1 MADIFL
7 SYAREDEARAAVV
20 ARVLGELGWS
30 VFWDRRIIAGT
41 SWDEVVEREL
51 QACRCVVVLWS
62 AASIG
67 SRWVKTE
74 ARFALER
81 SALVPANLDPSKPP
95 LEFRFLESAQLH
107 AWQGATDDSEFSVLA
122 EGIAQHVK
130 PARRES
136 NVEPIA
142 TPIAALERE
151 RAPTVPAQTS
161 DAVVVVDEMPRVVG
175 SRVRSDTGDY
185 APELAPR
192 QSWTRKQWIPIASA
206 AAVLVVTAGIYLPT
220 RTGPQVSD
228 TSASTP
234 ADSKTPATG
243 APARGPEPQPANP
256 IVTPP
261 PPTQATP
268 TGRSGS
274 AGDVNAKTPPRT
286 DVKTGPLPP
295 GTSPTPRPVPFGA
308 PVRFRTDMW
317 SLPDEPLLG
326 FVEIPAGQFTMGSD
340 RRQDPEAGD
349 EELPQHKVDLP
360 RYYIGRYEVTVAQFR
375 AFVQASGYREH
386 PTEALDRQ
394 ADLPVVNVRWHNAV
408 AYATWLDKSLHESRA
423 TPVGVRSILSTA
435 GQPCRVTLPSE
446 AEWEKAARGIDARV
460 YPWGGKFD
468 PAKANV
474 GLSGQGTPMPV
485 GSYPDGSSPY
495 GVLDMIGNVWEWT
508 RSLWRTNSDGRVVG
522 YPYNPSDSQ
531 HEDLEAPDT
540 VRRVIRGGS
549 SYGFLGR
556 ARAAY
561 RLSGAPRDRDDYLG
575 FRVVVS
581 CSRS

>member
-1 MADIFL
+1 
-7 SYAREDEARAAVV
+7 
-20 ARVLGELGWS
+20 

-62 AASIG
+62 AASIT

-81 SALVPANLDPSKPP
+81 SALVPASLDLSKPP

-107 AWQGATDDSEFSVLA
+107 AWQGAADDSEFSVLS

-130 PARRES
+130 PVRRES
-136 NVEPIA
+136 NVESAA
-142 TPIAALERE
+142 TPTAAPQRE
-151 RAPTVPAQTS
+151 RAPTVPASTS
-161 DAVVVVDEMPRVVG
+161 DAAVVDEVRRVGG
-175 SRVRSDTGDY
+175 SGVRSDGSDY
-185 APELAPR
+185 APELTPR
-192 QSWTRKQWIPIASA
+192 WSWPSRLRKQWIPIASA
-206 AAVLVVTAGIYLPT
+206 AAVLVATAGIYLPT
-220 RTGPQVSD
+220 RTGTQVAD
-228 TSASTP
+228 TQAPTP
-234 ADSKTPATG
+234 ADATSPV
-243 APARGPEPQPANP
+243 AASP
-256 IVTPP
+256 
-261 PPTQATP
+261 
-268 TGRSGS
+268 SS
-274 AGDVNAKTPPRT
+274 AA
-286 DVKTGPLPP
+286 
-295 GTSPTPRPVPFGA
+295 SPTPRPVPFGA

-340 RRQDPEAGD
+340 TRQDPNAEDA
-349 EELPQHKVDLP
+349 ELPQHKVDLP

-386 PTEALDRQ
+386 PAEALDRQ

-408 AYATWLDKSLHESRA
+408 AYATWLDKSLNESRA

-446 AEWEKAARGIDARV
+446 AEWEKAARGIDARI

-508 RSLWRTNSDGRVVG
+508 RSLWRFNSNGRVVA

-549 SYGFLGR
+549 SYSFLGG

-561 RLSGAPRDRDDYLG
+561 RLSGIPPDRDDFLG
-575 FRVVVS
+575 FRVAVS
-581 CSRS
+581 CSRSAR

>member
-51 QACRCVVVLWS
+51 EACRCVVVLWS
-62 AASIG
+62 TASIA

-136 NVEPIA
+136 NVEP
-142 TPIAALERE
+142 R
-151 RAPTVPAQTS
+151 
-161 DAVVVVDEMPRVVG
+161 
-175 SRVRSDTGDY
+175 
-185 APELAPR
+185 
-192 QSWTRKQWIPIASA
+192 
-206 AAVLVVTAGIYLPT
+206 
-220 RTGPQVSD
+220 
-228 TSASTP
+228 
-234 ADSKTPATG
+234 
-243 APARGPEPQPANP
+243 
-256 IVTPP
+256 
-261 PPTQATP
+261 ATP
-268 TGRSGS
+268 TASLKGKSRSRSG
-274 AGDVNAKTPPRT
+274 GDGKTKSPPRT
-286 DVKTGPLPP
+286 DVKTVALLP

-317 SLPDEPLLG
+317 GLPDEPLLG

-340 RRQDPEAGD
+340 KRQDPEAD
-349 EELPQHKVDLP
+349 DIEFPKHTTDLP

-375 AFVQASGYREH
+375 AFVQSSGYQAH
-386 PTEALDRQ
+386 PTEALNGQ
-394 ADLPVVNVRWHNAV
+394 ADLPAVNVRWYKAF
-408 AYATWLDKSLHESRA
+408 AYATWLDKSLRESRT
-423 TPVGVRSILSTA
+423 TPVDVRSILSTA

-446 AEWEKAARGIDARV
+446 AEREKAARGIDARV

-468 PAKANV
+468 PAKANYKA
-474 GLSGQGTPMPV
+474 SGKGARTPV

-495 GVLDMIGNVWEWT
+495 GLFDMSANVWEWT
-508 RSLWRTNSDGRVVG
+508 RSLWGAISDKPAG
-522 YPYNPSDSQ
+522 YPYDPSDSQ
-531 HEDLEAPDT
+531 REDLKAPDT
-540 VRRVIRGGS
+540 VYRVMRGGS
-549 SYGFLGR
+549 WASDDDY
-556 ARAAY
+556 ARAAS
-561 RLSGAPRDRDDYLG
+561 RLRSLPYDRDDSIG

-581 CSRS
+581 CSRSAG